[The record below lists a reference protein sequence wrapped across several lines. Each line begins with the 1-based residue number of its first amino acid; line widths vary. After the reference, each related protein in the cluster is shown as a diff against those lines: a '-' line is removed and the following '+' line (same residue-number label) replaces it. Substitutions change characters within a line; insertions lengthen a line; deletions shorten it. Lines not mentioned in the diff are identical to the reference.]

1 MASKKKNPSIRI
13 GAIEYEIKHTDDL
26 RHDDTELMGCIIHT
40 DSTIHLRTGMSDQIT
55 PVVLLHEIIHGI
67 LSNAGVKKHSE
78 HVIDALA
85 YGLLELERNNPGVL
99 KINLEGLLK

>member
-1 MASKKKNPSIRI
+1 MKSVFEADP
-13 GAIEYEIKHTDDL
+13 GPAIIPAGPTLPVKCNL
-26 RHDDTELMGCIIHT
+26 
-40 DSTIHLRTGMSDQIT
+40 SDCLT
-55 PVVLLHEIIHGI
+55 NHP
-67 LSNAGVKKHSE
+67 SNACAKKHSE